1 MNSKVYKKIFFGFF
15 ITIILFLNSCG
26 VLKNY
31 TPPKDEI
38 VIRKKD
44 TIEKEKTP
52 SPKTL
57 SDNNKEDIKKTNKST
72 YQRPTNLSNRE
83 YEKYLVE
90 HYSTLMNTPPTYVR
104 NNLYLYKFIDLWY
117 GTPYRY
123 GGTSQN
129 GIDCSGFAKTLYQDV
144 YHFEITRD
152 GGSQFNEC
160 DVIDKDDMQEGDLL
174 FFKIGSR
181 HISHVA
187 VYIGNGKFVHAA
199 SSKGVMISDLNEAYY
214 KRYFF
219 KAGRPKNK

>member
-1 MNSKVYKKIFFGFF
+1 MNYKNKIFFGLCF
-15 ITIILFLNSCG
+15 IATTLLYSCSAM
-26 VLKNY
+26 KNY
-31 TPPKDEI
+31 TVPKDEL

-44 TIEKEKTP
+44 EM
-52 SPKTL
+52 
-57 SDNNKEDIKKTNKST
+57 NKETQPTKILSSDKKEEIKKTSNSN

-90 HYSTLMNTPPTYVR
+90 HYSTIMNTPPTYVR
-104 NNLYLYKFIDLWY
+104 NNLDLYKFIDLWY

-123 GGTSQN
+123 GGSSQN
-129 GIDCSGFAKTLYQDV
+129 GIDCSAFAKTLYSDV
-144 YHFEITRD
+144 YHVEITRE
-152 GGSQFNEC
+152 GNAQFNEC
-160 DVIDKDDMQEGDLL
+160 DVIEKDDLQEGDLL
-174 FFKIGSR
+174 FFKIGSW

-199 SSKGVMISDLNEAYY
+199 SSKGVMISDLSEAYY

>member
-1 MNSKVYKKIFFGFF
+1 MKQTIQLIIF
-15 ITIILFLNSCG
+15 TIIAISITSCG
-26 VLKNY
+26 ALKNY
-31 TPPKDEI
+31 SPPKDEL
-38 VIRKKD
+38 VVRKK
-44 TIEKEKTP
+44 EEMNKEKTP
-52 SPKTL
+52 PAKIL
-57 SDNNKEDIKKTNKST
+57 SADKKEEIKKPTNST
-72 YQRPTNLSNRE
+72 YQRPTNLSNKE

-104 NNLYLYKFIDLWY
+104 NNLDLYKFIDLWY

-123 GGTSQN
+123 GGSSQN
-129 GIDCSGFAKTLYQDV
+129 GIDCSGFAKTLYQDI
-144 YHFEITRD
+144 YHIEITRD

-160 DVIDKDDMQEGDLL
+160 DVVDKDDLQEGDLL

-214 KRYFF
+214 KRYFY